1 MKKLYKYLFL
11 PLFACCIWMLQK
23 DDKMFFPG
31 KTSNKLS
38 QTTKSNNNTLLPDSA
53 AIRNIRKVIANREY
67 HITYDDQTRSFQ
79 SPNRRQNLR
88 ATYKPGALTIRKRI
102 DSTHSGFAIKLLN
115 EGVFAD
121 EELLYAV
128 APKSAVTHSENKV
141 VIDHGQFS
149 EEFIN
154 SEEGIRQNFIIEQ
167 APVGVKSLEVK
178 LAVSGAIVRDL
189 GQNELHFITGTEGDL
204 PDKLVYNGLKCWDA
218 EGKILDATLA
228 YANDRIEI
236 KVGVENASFPVTIDP
251 LTNSGASQAN
261 KILEIHQTSA
271 WMGYAVSSAG
281 DVNGDGYS
289 DVIVGAPKYDNGQ
302 TDEGAAF
309 VFPGSAAGISLAAKV
324 LQSNQVNA
332 QMGTSVSSAGDVNK
346 DGYSDIL
353 IGAPYHDG
361 GQTDEGAVFVY
372 LGSPAGISTTPA
384 KSLEINQ
391 TGANFGIS
399 VAMAGDVNGDGHSD
413 ILAGAHQY
421 DNGQLNEGAAFLFYG
436 NTASVSLA
444 AVTLEAN
451 QAGAM
456 MGYAVSSAG
465 DVTGDGFTDVMVG
478 ARFYANG
485 QAYEGAVFIYRGSAG
500 GLITAN
506 PYRLECDQVDAR
518 FGHSI
523 APAGDVNG
531 DHYADIIVGAYMYD
545 ASLYDASQL
554 NHGAAFLYLGT
565 GNPNAPA
572 RFQTMITLN
581 QPEAQLGCAVAG
593 AGDVNGDG
601 FSDFMIGARYYDH
614 QKANEGVAL
623 IYYGGHSMD
632 YKWPDVSVTGQQQDA
647 WLGSALAPAGDVNGD
662 GYSDL
667 IIGAY
672 PYDNGQTDEGVG
684 LIYHGGGTPGNVTS
698 GTLMVGSVASGRFG
712 SVVADAGDING
723 DGFDDVLIT
732 APGTD
737 PAAAGTTRI
746 AYGSEDGVGSAHTVY
761 TTFAFGRTAAGAG
774 DINGDGYADIII
786 GNPNYTNTGNGG
798 EVRIYYGAPTGLDA
812 INYVTLTEPSNGS
825 LFGAAV
831 SGATDL
837 NGDHYADIV
846 IGAPKYK
853 VDNEVRGAAFVY
865 YGASTGLITTPKIL
879 PGKSINA
886 SMGAAVAGLGDTNG
900 DGFDD
905 LIVGAPTTSTPAVEA
920 GAAWVYYGSA
930 SGVDNSTTF
939 LKTDYGY
946 THFGASVA
954 AAGDVNGDG
963 FSDAVVGIP
972 GWGISKSGAIAV
984 YHGQPAGLQETLKQF
999 HYGLFDDTG
1008 FGTSVSGA
1016 GDVNGDGYSDL
1027 IVGSPASYSM
1037 ESQYGRFTIIPGNY
1051 PGANGPGTVTG
1062 WASVGAVAMDQMGTS
1077 VSGAGDVNGD
1087 GFSDIIVGIPG
1098 FDAPAAQDAGSVR
1111 TYFGGG
1117 ELLEWNERSYPPA
1130 RKGNLT
1136 VHNAGTLTPY
1146 APGLP
1151 GQDATPT
1158 FDINLTIKSFL
1169 GRTKFKMVW
1178 ETKTPAQPFSRV
1190 ANTSIAN
1197 SVQFTGSTPAY
1208 VDLGAPFANTNIVA
1222 SVTKLSEGT
1231 KVRARVKYD
1240 PVLALTGQM
1249 YGPWRYPSAL
1259 VSGKSVSPPP
1269 QEIVSNLRMSAEI
1282 AESVEESVSIYP
1294 NPASERIFIRSNS
1307 QNAITGIKLLTASGT
1322 AIYSAGKAQTEI
1334 DLKGLAPG
1342 MYVLVTKHAD
1352 GSELSHKVAI
1362 RK

>member
-1 MKKLYKYLFL
+1 MKKLYKYLFI
-11 PLFACCIWMLQK
+11 PLFVFSIWILQK
-23 DDKMFFPG
+23 DNKTFSPG

-67 HITYDDQTRSFQ
+67 HISYDDQTHSFQ
-79 SPNRRQNLR
+79 SPNRKQNLR
-88 ATYKPGALTIRKRI
+88 ATYEPGALTIRKRI
-102 DSTHSGFAIKLLN
+102 DSTDSGFTIKLLN

-121 EELLYAV
+121 EKLIYAV
-128 APKSAVTHSENKV
+128 APESAITHSENKIL
-141 VIDHGQFS
+141 IDHGHFS

-154 SEEGIRQNFIIEQ
+154 SEEGIRQNFIVEQ
-167 APVGVKSLEVK
+167 APEGVKSLEVK
-178 LAVSGAIVRDL
+178 LAVSGATVRDM
-189 GQNELHFITGTEGDL
+189 GQNELHFITGAEGDL
-204 PDKLVYNGLKCWDA
+204 SNKLVYNGLKCWDA

-251 LTNSGASQAN
+251 LTNSIADHAN

-372 LGSPAGISTTPA
+372 LGSQAGISETPS

-413 ILAGAHQY
+413 ILVGAHQY

-444 AVTLEAN
+444 AVALEAN

-478 ARFYANG
+478 ARLYSNG
-485 QAYEGAVFIYRGSAG
+485 QAYEGAVFIYRGSAA
-500 GLITAN
+500 GLVTAN
-506 PYRLECDQVDAR
+506 PYRLESDQIDAR

-531 DHYADIIVGAYMYD
+531 DQVADIIVGAY
-545 ASLYDASQL
+545 LYDAAQV
-554 NHGAAFLYLGT
+554 NQGAVFLYFGT
-565 GNPNAPA
+565 SNPQEPVYRKAILIPLQQ
-572 RFQTMITLN
+572 R
-581 QPEAQLGCAVAG
+581 EAQFGWTVAA
-593 AGDVNGDG
+593 AGDINGDG
-601 FSDFMIGARYYDH
+601 FSDFMVGARYYDSE
-614 QKANEGVAL
+614 KLNEGGVF
-623 IYYGGHSMD
+623 IYYGDLSREYNGSDIMITGHQ
-632 YKWPDVSVTGQQQDA
+632 GNA
-647 WLGSALAPAGDVNGD
+647 WMGSALAPAGDVNGD

-672 PYDNGQTDEGVG
+672 AYDNGQTDEGTA
-684 LIYHGGGTPGNVTS
+684 LIYHGGGLTGNES
-698 GTLMVGSVASGRFG
+698 AGTWLYDSVASRRFG

-723 DGFDDVLIT
+723 DGFDDVLIS

-737 PAAAGTTRI
+737 AAATGRTCI
-746 AYGSEDGVGSAHTVY
+746 VYGSPYGIHEAWFSEKMTIP
-761 TTFAFGRTAAGAG
+761 FGRTVAGAG

-786 GNPNYTNTGNGG
+786 GNPNYTNSGNGG
-798 EVRIYYGAPTGLDA
+798 EARIYYGSSVGLNT

-831 SGATDL
+831 SSATDL

-853 VDNEVRGAAFVY
+853 VNNEVRGAAFVY
-865 YGASTGLITTPKIL
+865 YGAPTGLITTPKIL

-886 SMGAAVAGLGDTNG
+886 SMGAAVVGLGDTNG

-905 LIVGAPTTSTPAVEA
+905 LIVGAPTTNTPAVEA

-930 SGVDNSTTF
+930 NGVDNSTTF

-946 THFGASVA
+946 THFGTSVA

-972 GWGISKSGAIAV
+972 GWEISKSGAIAV
-984 YHGQPAGLQETLKQF
+984 YLGQPAGLQETYKQF
-999 HYGLFDDTG
+999 HYGSLGDRG

-1016 GDVNGDGYSDL
+1016 GDINGDGYSDL
-1027 IVGSPASYSM
+1027 IVGSPGFHSSA
-1037 ESQYGRFTIIPGNY
+1037 GRFTIIPGNY

-1062 WASVGAVAMDQMGTS
+1062 WALIGGAAMDQMGAS

-1087 GFSDIIVGIPG
+1087 GFSDFIVGTPG
-1098 FDAPAAQDAGSVR
+1098 YDVPAAQDAGRIR

-1117 ELLEWNERSYPPA
+1117 EFSTQNEDFIA
-1130 RKGNLT
+1130 RRANLT
-1136 VHNAGTLTPY
+1136 LYNAGTSTPY
-1146 APGLP
+1146 APALP
-1151 GQDATPT
+1151 GQDTETT
-1158 FDINLTIKSFL
+1158 FDIKLIFQSFL
-1169 GRTKFKMVW
+1169 GRTKAKVVW
-1178 ETKTPAQPFSRV
+1178 ETKVPSQPFSKIG
-1190 ANTSIAN
+1190 NTSIAN
-1197 SVQFTGSTPAY
+1197 SVQYTGSMPAY
-1208 VDLGAPFANTNIVA
+1208 EDLGPVGMSEKKFIVP
-1222 SVTKLSEGT
+1222 VTKLSPGT
-1231 KVRARVKYD
+1231 KVRARVKFD
-1240 PVLALTGQM
+1240 PALALTGQM

-1282 AESVEESVSIYP
+1282 AEKVEESVSIYP
-1294 NPASERIFIRSNS
+1294 NPASERLFIRSNS
-1307 QNAITGIKLLTASGT
+1307 QNAITGIKLITASGM
-1322 AIYSAGKAQTEI
+1322 AVYSAGKAQTEI
-1334 DLKGLAPG
+1334 DLKGVAPG

>member
-1 MKKLYKYLFL
+1 MKNLYKYLFL

-23 DDKMFFPG
+23 DDKTFSPG

-38 QTTKSNNNTLLPDSA
+38 QTKKSNDDILLPDSA
-53 AIRNIRKVIANREY
+53 AIRNIRNVISGREY
-67 HITYDDQTRSFQ
+67 HITYDDQTRSFK
-79 SPNRRQNLR
+79 SPNRKQNLR
-88 ATYKPGALTIRKRI
+88 ATYEPGALTIRKRI
-102 DSTHSGFAIKLLN
+102 DSTHSGFTIKLLN
-115 EGVFAD
+115 KGVFAD
-121 EELLYAV
+121 DELLYAV
-128 APKSAVTHSENKV
+128 APESAVTHSENKV
-141 VIDHGQFS
+141 VIDHGHFS

-167 APVGVKSLEVK
+167 APEGVKSLEVK
-178 LAVSGAIVRDL
+178 LAVSGANVRDL
-189 GQNELHFITGTEGDL
+189 GRNELHFITGTEGDL
-204 PDKLVYNGLKCWDA
+204 SNELVYNGLKCWDA
-218 EGKILDATLA
+218 DGKILDATLA

-251 LTNSGASQAN
+251 LTNSGPIGAN
-261 KILEIHQTSA
+261 KALEIHQYYA

-289 DVIVGAPKYDNGQ
+289 DVIVGAPKYDDGQ
-302 TDEGAAF
+302 ADEGAAF
-309 VFPGSAAGISLAAKV
+309 LFPGSAAGISLSATI

-332 QMGTSVSSAGDVNK
+332 QSGTSVSSAGDVNG
-346 DGYSDIL
+346 DGYSDVL
-353 IGAPYHDG
+353 VGAPYFDA
-361 GQTDEGAVFVY
+361 GQTDEGMVFLY
-372 LGSPAGISTTPA
+372 LGSASGISTTPA
-384 KSLEINQ
+384 RRLEINQ

-399 VAMAGDVNGDGHSD
+399 VAMAGDVNGDGRSD
-413 ILAGAHQY
+413 IVVGAHQY

-436 NTASVSLA
+436 SAASVSLA

-451 QAGAM
+451 QAAAM

-500 GLITAN
+500 GLITTN
-506 PYRLECDQVDAR
+506 PYRLECNQVDAR

-565 GNPNAPA
+565 GNPNEPI
-572 RFQTMITLN
+572 RLQTMITLN
-581 QPEAQLGCAVAG
+581 QREAQLGCAVAG

-601 FSDFMIGARYYDH
+601 FADFMVGARYYDH

-672 PYDNGQTDEGVG
+672 PYDNGQTDEGTA
-684 LIYHGGGTPGNVTS
+684 LIYHGGGTPGNETS

-732 APGTD
+732 APGID
-737 PAAAGTTRI
+737 PAAAGMTRI

-761 TTFAFGRTAAGAG
+761 ATYAFGRTAAGAG

-798 EVRIYYGAPTGLDA
+798 EVRIYYGSPNGPDA
-812 INYVTLTEPSNGS
+812 SNYVTLTEPSNGS
-825 LFGAAV
+825 LFGLAV
-831 SGATDL
+831 SSATDL

-853 VDNEVRGAAFVY
+853 VGNEARGAAFVY

-905 LIVGAPTTSTPAVEA
+905 LIVGAPTTNTPAVEA
-920 GAAWVYYGSA
+920 GVAWVYYGSA

-939 LKTDYGY
+939 LKDDNAYV
-946 THFGASVA
+946 HFGASVA

-972 GWGISKSGAIAV
+972 GWGIAESGAIAV
-984 YHGQPAGLQETLKQF
+984 YHGQSAGLQESSRQF
-999 HYGLFDDTG
+999 HYGLSSDTG

-1027 IVGSPASYSM
+1027 IVGSPAYYTM

-1051 PGANGPGTVTG
+1051 PGANSTVTG
-1062 WASVGAVAMDQMGTS
+1062 WAGVGVVKMDQMGAS

-1111 TYFGGG
+1111 AYFGGG
-1117 ELLEWNERSYPPA
+1117 ELLEWNEQSYPPA

-1178 ETKTPAQPFSRV
+1178 ETKTPAQPFSRI
-1190 ANTSIAN
+1190 ANTSIAS
-1197 SVQFTGSTPAY
+1197 SVQFTGATPAY
-1208 VDLGAPFANTNIVA
+1208 VDLGAPFANTYIVA
-1222 SVTKLSEGT
+1222 SVTKLSPGT
-1231 KVRARVKYD
+1231 KVRARAKYD
-1240 PVLALTGQM
+1240 PVLAITGQM
-1249 YGPWRYPSAL
+1249 YGPWRYPSTL
-1259 VSGKSVSPPP
+1259 ISGKSVSPPP
-1269 QEIVSNLRMSAEI
+1269 QEIVSNLRMPAEI
-1282 AESVEESVSIYP
+1282 AENAEESVSIYP
-1294 NPASERIFIRSNS
+1294 NPASERLFIRSNS
-1307 QNAITGIKLLTASGT
+1307 QNAITGIKLVTASGT

>member
-1 MKKLYKYLFL
+1 MRKLYKYFFL
-11 PLFACCIWMLQK
+11 PLFAFCIWVLQK
-23 DDKMFFPG
+23 DDKTFSSG

-38 QTTKSNNNTLLPDSA
+38 SQTTTAQNNVLLPDSA
-53 AIRNIRKVIANREY
+53 TNRDIRNVIASREY
-67 HITYDDQTRSFQ
+67 HITYDDRTHSFQ

-88 ATYKPGALTIRKRI
+88 ATYEPGALTIRKRV
-102 DSTHSGFAIKLLN
+102 DSTDSGFTVKLLN
-115 EGVFAD
+115 KGVFAD
-121 EELLYAV
+121 DKLLYAV
-128 APKSAVTHSENKV
+128 APESAVTHSENKA
-141 VIDHGQFS
+141 VIDHGYFS

-154 SEEGIRQNFIIEQ
+154 SEEGIRQNFIIED
-167 APVGVKSLEVK
+167 APEGVKSLEVK
-178 LAVSGAIVRDL
+178 LAVSGAAVRDM
-189 GQNELHFITGTEGDL
+189 GHNELHFVTGAPGDGH
-204 PDKLVYNGLKCWDA
+204 PKELVYNGLKCWDA

-228 YANDRIEI
+228 YADNQIEI

-251 LTNSGASQAN
+251 LTNSGPIGAN
-261 KILEIHQTSA
+261 KMLEIHQYYA
-271 WMGYAVSSAG
+271 WMGYSVSSAG

-309 VFPGSAAGISLAAKV
+309 VFPGTAAGISLAAKV

-332 QMGTSVSSAGDVNK
+332 QAGTSVSSAGDVNG
-346 DGYSDIL
+346 DGYSDVL
-353 IGAPYHDG
+353 VGAPYYDG
-361 GQTDEGAVFVY
+361 GQTDEGAVFLY
-372 LGSPAGISTTPA
+372 LGSAAGLNTNPA
-384 KSLEINQ
+384 KILEINQ
-391 TGANFGIS
+391 VEANFGIS

-413 ILAGAHQY
+413 ILIGGHRY
-421 DNGQLNEGAAFLFYG
+421 DNGQLNEGAAFLYYG
-436 NTASVSLA
+436 NAFGVGA
-444 AVTLEAN
+444 GAVTLEAN

-456 MGYAVSSAG
+456 MGYSVASAG
-465 DVTGDGFTDVMVG
+465 DVTGDGYTDVMVG
-478 ARFYANG
+478 ARLYSNG
-485 QAYEGAVFIYRGSAG
+485 QAYEGAVFIYKGSAA
-500 GLITAN
+500 GLVTTN
-506 PYRLECDQVDAR
+506 PYRLESDQVDAR

-531 DHYADIIVGAYMYD
+531 DQVADIIIGAY
-545 ASLYDASQL
+545 LYDDSQV
-554 NHGAAFLYLGT
+554 NQGAAFLYFGT
-565 GNPNAPA
+565 TNPQEPLYGK
-572 RFQTMITLN
+572 QMITL
-581 QPEAQLGCAVAG
+581 QQREAQFGWAVAA

-601 FSDFMIGARYYDH
+601 FSDFMVGARYYDNE
-614 QKANEGVAL
+614 KTNEGGAF
-623 IYYGGHSMD
+623 IYYGHTSGEFNWS
-632 YKWPDVSVTGQQQDA
+632 DVMITGQQQDA

-672 PYDNGQTDEGVG
+672 AYDNGQTDEGTA
-684 LIYHGGGTPGNVTS
+684 LIYHGGGLPGNETA
-698 GTLMVGSVASGRFG
+698 GSWLSDWTASKRFG

-723 DGFDDVLIT
+723 DGFDDVLIS

-737 PAAAGTTRI
+737 PAASGKTCI
-746 AYGSEDGVGSAHTVY
+746 VYGSTYGISQGWFSEKEAIM
-761 TTFAFGRTAAGAG
+761 FGRTVAGAG
-774 DINGDGYADIII
+774 DINGDGYADVII

-798 EVRIYYGAPTGLDA
+798 EARIYYGTPTGLDS

-865 YGASTGLITTPKIL
+865 YGAPTGLITTPKIL
-879 PGKSINA
+879 PGKSDNA

-905 LIVGAPTTSTPAVEA
+905 LIVGAPTTNTPAVEA

-939 LKTDYGY
+939 LKSEYGG
-946 THFGASVA
+946 TRFGTSVA

-972 GWGISKSGAIAV
+972 GWEISKSGAIAV
-984 YHGQPAGLQETLKQF
+984 YLGQPAGLQETYKQF
-999 HYGLFDDTG
+999 HYGSLTDTG

-1016 GDVNGDGYSDL
+1016 GDLNGDGYSDL
-1027 IVGSPASYSM
+1027 IVGSPGHSYM
-1037 ESQYGRFTIIPGNY
+1037 QLKIGRFTVIPGNY

-1062 WASVGAVAMDQMGTS
+1062 WAAIGAAAMDQMGTS

-1098 FDAPAAQDAGSVR
+1098 YDTPTAQEAGRIR
-1111 TYFGGG
+1111 TYYGGG
-1117 ELLEWNERSYPPA
+1117 EFAAQNEDFLVRRANVTLY
-1130 RKGNLT
+1130 
-1136 VHNAGTLTPY
+1136 NAGTLTPY

-1151 GQDATPT
+1151 GQDTET
-1158 FDINLTIKSFL
+1158 VFDMKLIFHSFL
-1169 GRTKFKMVW
+1169 GRNKGKVVW
-1178 ETKTPAQPFSRV
+1178 ETKMPAQPFSKIG
-1190 ANTSIAN
+1190 NTSISN
-1197 SVQFTGSTPAY
+1197 SVQYTGSMPAY
-1208 VDLGAPFANTNIVA
+1208 EDFGPAGMYEKKFIVP
-1222 SVTKLSEGT
+1222 VTKLSAGT
-1231 KVRARVKYD
+1231 KVRARVKFD
-1240 PVLALTGQM
+1240 PVLAITGQM
-1249 YGPWRYPSAL
+1249 YGPWRYPSTL
-1259 VSGKSVSPPP
+1259 VSGKSVSPAP
-1269 QEIVSNLRMSAEI
+1269 QEMVSSLRLAAEI
-1282 AESVEESVSIYP
+1282 AENVEESVSIYP
-1294 NPASERIFIRSNS
+1294 NPANERLFIRSNS
-1307 QNAITGIKLLTASGT
+1307 QNAITGIRLVAASGT
-1322 AIYSAGKAQTEI
+1322 VIYSAGKAQTEI
-1334 DLKGLAPG
+1334 DLKGVAPG